1 MAYHQGTNVDVFNGL
16 KSFQEAQENARAF
29 RGLYSTNG
37 ELSKASWSRRY
48 FESNRVHILKN
59 PKKRKPYPW
68 CRGIVSKMETFDGKT
83 PQNPR
88 AKKAMTD
95 KRKKENPKNH
105 LLGFKTDF
113 KTMTRIK
120 DEAKRK
126 GVSVSQHLN
135 DKLKPWKR
143 FKSNSRTV
151 NTSSSWR
158 RQTSSTRHQA
168 TWHGW
173 RLQSVLHWHRHCWR
187 G

>member
-1 MAYHQGTNVDVFNGL
+1 
-16 KSFQEAQENARAF
+16 
-29 RGLYSTNG
+29 
-37 ELSKASWSRRY
+37 
-48 FESNRVHILKN
+48 
-59 PKKRKPYPW
+59 
-68 CRGIVSKMETFDGKT
+68 
-83 PQNPR
+83 
-88 AKKAMTD
+88 MTD

-143 FKSNSRTV
+143 FKSSSPIV
-151 NTSSSWR
+151 NTSNSWR
-158 RQTSSTRHQA
+158 RQTNSTPPQA

-173 RLQSVLHWHRHCWR
+173 RLQSVLHWNRTAGEDNEQCRDATRERLQHHEDRRLPSSLFQSPWVALHCRPWGFFYVKITWNNMTR
-187 G
+187 GRGYSNPSLLGYASP